1 MQTIGGFQR
10 STLID
15 FPGKVACSVFFNGCN
30 FKCGFCHNPFL
41 IFNCSELIS
50 KEDVLSFLDKRVG
63 LLDGVVLSGGEPC
76 MSEEIVEF
84 ARKVKEKG
92 FLVKLDTNG
101 AFPEV
106 LEKVLPYVDYVA
118 MDIKGSKE
126 NYSKVIGVEI
136 DISKIE
142 KSVELVQE
150 SGVEFEFRMT
160 CLPKFHDKLEIFKIG
175 QWLEGSSRFVIQQ
188 FISKEELIDPTL
200 ICTKGFREEELKN
213 FQEILQKVIKKVDIR
228 SN

>member
-15 FPGKVACSVFFNGCN
+15 YPGKVACSVFFNGCN

-41 IFNCSELIS
+41 IFNYKKLIS
-50 KEDVLSFLDKRVG
+50 KEEVLSFLDKRVG

-76 MSEEIVEF
+76 MDASIVEF
-84 ARKVKEKG
+84 AKAIKEKG

-106 LEKVLPYVDYVA
+106 LEQILPYVDYVA

-126 NYSKVIGVEI
+126 RYKQVCGVEV
-136 DISKIE
+136 DVSKIE
-142 KSVELVQE
+142 KSVELIRN
-150 SGVEFEFRMT
+150 SGVEHEWRTT
-160 CLPKFHDKLEIFKIG
+160 CVPGLFDVCEMKKIG
-175 QWLEGSSRFVIQQ
+175 EWLGSGKYVIQQ
-188 FISKEELIDPTL
+188 FISRGDHVDPAYNDK
-200 ICTKGFREEELKN
+200 KGFPDAELN
-213 FQEILQKVIKKVDIR
+213 EFVEVAKKWFDVEVR
-228 SN
+228 NV